1 MAERGLGLG
10 PVSFAPLPADGPPR
24 ARRSDVVSSGPL
36 FQLVAGNLD
45 RTLRTGSRWST
56 SASVALHVAVIAFFI
71 AMIPAIGVIA
81 MPDVPSH
88 IVGFVRADAIAA
100 TATAWSAAGGR
111 DRGRGAVRTLGAASA
126 SGRSDLCGSPQAVA
140 GHHARN
146 RSGGQPARDTRHR
159 CRGRGRMGRLRRRE
173 PRRSSNDLETHRAA
187 RPSLHRSRFRIGG
200 PIPAPAQTR
209 RVEPIY
215 PDIAVRAKLEGMVI
229 IEAIVDTEGRPQS
242 LNVLRSQG
250 PLLDRAALDAV
261 TQWRYEPLL
270 YHGEAVPFVLTV
282 TISFALQ

>member
-1 MAERGLGLG
+1 MPETG
-10 PVSFAPLPADGPPR
+10 
-24 ARRSDVVSSGPL
+24 
-36 FQLVAGNLD
+36 LVASLPVTPGIGVAGGVGWGGYGGGNLGGLP
-45 RTLRTGSRWST
+45 TT
-56 SASVALHVAVIAFFI
+56 SK
-71 AMIPAIGVIA
+71 P
-81 MPDVPSH
+81 
-88 IVGFVRADAIAA
+88 
-100 TATAWSAAGGR
+100 TAPTPEP
-111 DRGRGAVRTLGAASA
+111 
-126 SGRSDLCGSPQAVA
+126 PQ
-140 GHHARN
+140 
-146 RSGGQPARDTRHR
+146 
-159 CRGRGRMGRLRRRE
+159 E
-173 PRRSSNDLETHRAA
+173 PI
-187 RPSLHRSRFRIGG
+187 RIGG